1 MNHSISTLCGGH
13 RIGARV
19 QRTMDN
25 TVMARILPIDFGLTE
40 RAIEEIRVRDERQA
54 HLFARLLMG
63 GCGGLWLL
71 ATVLIYAYSARR
83 APLLGLVMAPLLG
96 GLGAAIGGLPI
107 AILSAIVSWLA
118 YPKHP
123 LAGALERYE
132 AATAGIRVCDV
143 CRLACGDSTPKEGVA
158 YCGRCGA
165 WICPDCRRRY
175 DLRAIA
181 ALKRGRAGAAP
192 ERAAGD

>member
-1 MNHSISTLCGGH
+1 MPH
-13 RIGARV
+13 V
-19 QRTMDN
+19 
-25 TVMARILPIDFGLTE
+25 LPGDFGLTE
-40 RAIEEIRVRDERQA
+40 RAIEEIRARDERQA
-54 HLFARLLMG
+54 HLFVRLLLG
-63 GCGGLWLL
+63 SCGVLWL
-71 ATVLIYAYSARR
+71 VLTALVYTYSARR
-83 APLLGLVMAPLLG
+83 APLPGLVMAPLLG
-96 GLGAAIGGLPI
+96 GLGAVIGGLPI

-118 YPKHP
+118 YPTHP

-143 CRLACGDSTPKEGVA
+143 CRLACGDSTPKEGVV

-165 WICPDCRRRY
+165 WICPECRRRY

-192 ERAAGD
+192 GPAIGD

>member
-1 MNHSISTLCGGH
+1 
-13 RIGARV
+13 
-19 QRTMDN
+19 MDN
-25 TVMARILPIDFGLTE
+25 SAVPVIRPDDFGLTE
-40 RAIEEIRVRDERQA
+40 RTIEEIRARDEGQA
-54 HLFARLLMG
+54 RLFARFLMG
-63 GCGGLWLL
+63 GCGALWLVL
-71 ATVLIYAYSARR
+71 TALIYGNSARR

-96 GLGAAIGGLPI
+96 GLGAVIGGLPI
-107 AILSAIVSWLA
+107 AVFSAIVSWLA

-123 LAGALERYE
+123 QASALERYE

-143 CRLACGDSTPKEGVA
+143 CRLALGDSTPKEGVI

-181 ALKRGRAGAAP
+181 ALKRGRDGAATGHSA
-192 ERAAGD
+192 RD